1 MTHDYFADHTD
12 EDTGP
17 SLPPSPS
24 KSVFSPRSLS
34 PFASP
39 AGTSAT
45 SVFQQQ
51 DLAWK
56 ARVNTLCE
64 WAITNSRYGHHR
76 IFLVGT
82 LLRLW
87 RDSPSLAVHLS
98 PLEKASRLQS
108 ALLEFLD
115 SFNGTHH
122 PPSQSDD
129 SSLGHH
135 QQQQQHLDHH
145 QQHLQHSS
153 EDVLE
158 AMARLF
164 GNLIHDRLFSYQQY
178 IQRLIA
184 RGDLQPSK
192 RSQESTLRHLKY
204 LQSFPLHQ
212 DAEAHHF
219 NQRRVV
225 LFGVDGED
233 DYDRECFETITAQ
246 IKTRLPY
253 MFSPEGK

>member
-1 MTHDYFADHTD
+1 
-12 EDTGP
+12 
-17 SLPPSPS
+17 
-24 KSVFSPRSLS
+24 
-34 PFASP
+34 
-39 AGTSAT
+39 
-45 SVFQQQ
+45 
-51 DLAWK
+51 
-56 ARVNTLCE
+56 
-64 WAITNSRYGHHR
+64 
-76 IFLVGT
+76 VGT

-87 RDSPSLAVHLS
+87 RDSPHLAVHLS
-98 PLEKASRLQS
+98 PLEKAGRLQI

-115 SFNGTHH
+115 TFNGTHH
-122 PPSQSDD
+122 PPLQTDEST
-129 SSLGHH
+129 LGHH
-135 QQQQQHLDHH
+135 QQQHLDHH

-178 IQRLIA
+178 MQRLIA
-184 RGDLQPSK
+184 RGNLEPSK
-192 RSQESTLRHLKY
+192 RNQESTLRHLKY

-212 DAEAHHF
+212 DAEPHHF

-225 LFGVDGED
+225 LFGVNGDD

-253 MFSPEGK
+253 MFSPEGIYNGID